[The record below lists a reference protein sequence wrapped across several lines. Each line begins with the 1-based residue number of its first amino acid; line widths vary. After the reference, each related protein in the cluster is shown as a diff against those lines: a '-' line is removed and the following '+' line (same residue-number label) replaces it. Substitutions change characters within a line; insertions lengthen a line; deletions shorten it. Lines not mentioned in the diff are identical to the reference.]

1 MSDWIRL
8 KQSVYL
14 LIDNL
19 NGDNLGEIC
28 CELLK
33 LNLFRGKGIVVR
45 KLIYNQQKYYQNT
58 GIYAN
63 LISLLNSQIPEIGE
77 IISNK
82 LIINFK
88 NEYLNDKF
96 INIDFICELVNY
108 KVINEMITLQILEL
122 LMNNMTNGSITI
134 IIRIIKL
141 NGLLLPQNVVY
152 SIIDKLRNMMNE
164 GLISESNQNGVKQL
178 IGIRKRGF
186 KNFAEVLIEGKCH
199 MIDIE
204 DDFKTFNELMIDNG
218 NEYKEYEAFKDKF
231 ISNIEGL
238 FQEPEVEPEA
248 EVEEEPVIDLSQS
261 ELINLQ
267 KTVYLTIM
275 SSLTSDEAVHKLL
288 KLNYDPSILS
298 NIIIRSCIE
307 EKTYS
312 KYYGNISEILI
323 LRFDKFKT
331 QFMKQFEIKYKEI
344 HLFELNGIRNLGK
357 LFGYLI
363 ATNKLSIDILK
374 VITLTEEDTNSSSRI
389 LIKFLLKEMIEE
401 LSLNDFKILMI
412 ENMNNLPGMFPIGGH
427 KDDIIFA
434 INYFTAIGLGLV
446 TDELREDLSNAR
458 GRTRKRVRQES
469 NSRSGSYSRSRSGSY
484 SRSGSGSYS
493 RSRSRSGSYSRS
505 RSGSY
510 SRSASY
516 SRSPSR
522 TPSRSPGR

>member
-19 NGDNLGEIC
+19 NGENLGEIC

-33 LNLFRGKGIVVR
+33 LNLFRAKGILVR

-63 LISLLNSQIPEIGE
+63 LISLLNSQIPEIGH

-88 NEYLNDKF
+88 NEYISDKF

-108 KVINEMITLQILEL
+108 KVINEMIILQILEL
-122 LMNNMTNGSITI
+122 LMNSLTNGSTTI
-134 IIRIIKL
+134 AIRIIKL
-141 NGLLLPQNVVY
+141 NGSILPQNIVY
-152 SIIDKLRNMMNE
+152 SIIDKLRNMMSE
-164 GLISESNQNGVKQL
+164 GLISDNNQHGVKQL

-186 KNFAEVLIEGKCH
+186 KNFAEVLIEGECH

-204 DDFKTFNELMIDNG
+204 DEFENFNELMIDNG
-218 NEYKEYEAFKDKF
+218 QEYKEYDTVRDKF
-231 ISNIEGL
+231 VSTIGEI
-238 FQEPEVEPEA
+238 FKEPEVEPKP

-261 ELINLQ
+261 ELISLQ

-298 NIIIRSCIE
+298 NIIIRSCTE

-323 LRFDKFKT
+323 LRFDKFKI
-331 QFMKQFEIKYKEI
+331 QFMKQFETKYKEI
-344 HLFELNGIRNLGK
+344 HLFELNGIRNFGK

-374 VITLTEEDTNSSSRI
+374 VISLTEEDTNSSSRI

-401 LSLNDFKILMI
+401 LSLNDFKVLMI
-412 ENMNNLPGMFPIGGH
+412 DNMHNLPGMFPIGGH

-446 TDELREDLSNAR
+446 TDDLREDLNNAR
-458 GRTRKRVRQES
+458 GRTRKRIRPQS
-469 NSRSGSYSRSRSGSY
+469 RSGSSASYSRSRSGSYSRSRSGSY
-484 SRSGSGSYS
+484 SRSGS
-493 RSRSRSGSYSRS
+493 S

-522 TPSRSPGR
+522 TPSRSPGH